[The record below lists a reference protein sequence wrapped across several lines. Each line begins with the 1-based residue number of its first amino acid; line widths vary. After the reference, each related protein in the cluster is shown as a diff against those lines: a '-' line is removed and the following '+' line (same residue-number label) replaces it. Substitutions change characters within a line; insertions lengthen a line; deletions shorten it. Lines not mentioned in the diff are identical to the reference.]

1 MGVGIE
7 IFGGEHQLRK
17 PSEKALC
24 LSFSPYE
31 EDWWGLGQ
39 NFLRWPLLSG

>member
-1 MGVGIE
+1 MGIGIE

-17 PSEKALC
+17 PSETALR

-31 EDWWGLGQ
+31 EDCGGDWDRTFCGG
-39 NFLRWPLLSG
+39 RC